1 MEEIVYTGNNGQIIT
16 NSLLVAEKFK
26 KEHKH
31 VMRDIKLLNCSDSF
45 RQSNFGLSFRIR
57 EIANGGSKKEPFYQI
72 TRDGFTILV
81 MGYTGKLAMQFK
93 EEYIAAFNRM
103 EAQLRTSETEA
114 VSSRLSQMD
123 GELAKL
129 RSELARSERER
140 EQQMLGL
147 RFALQ
152 TNERLSVIESMLMQS
167 TVEGTEAKDADERPP
182 RLLHKRETPTMVVR
196 QMRNRLRRDVP
207 HLSELKCR
215 ELSDWLARK
224 GYLMTDN
231 EHFYHPSDFCL
242 KNGLMTCKLSNRRSK
257 STTSKDV
264 ITFYRPYITEK
275 GYRYLRTVIIDEL
288 NTRKGGKL

>member
-1 MEEIVYTGNNGQIIT
+1 MEEIVYTGDNGKIIT
-16 NSLLVAEKFK
+16 NSLLVAKKFN

-103 EAQLRTSETEA
+103 EAQLRNSETENVA
-114 VSSRLSQMD
+114 SRLSQMD

-152 TNERLSVIESMLMQS
+152 TNERLSAIESRLMQDADRK
-167 TVEGTEAKDADERPP
+167 EAAYADERPP
-182 RLLHKRETPTMVVR
+182 RLLHKREEPVMVVR

-224 GYLMTDN
+224 GYLLTDN

-242 KNGLMTCKLSNRRSK
+242 KNGLMACKLSCRRSK

-288 NTRKGGKL
+288 NTRKGGTL